1 MSTIEWINANREWL
15 FNGLG
20 AALVVLAIG
29 GVVNWGRNR
38 WRERQAIEL
47 IDGRMEISYRQ
58 PPSTVSRPF
67 STKLPRFVLRALYK
81 PEEVQSK
88 VKLDLRSNAP
98 ASVYLQGQIP
108 YVELY
113 FQITNL
119 GPIDLV
125 MDRLLVEV
133 WFGQP
138 TFTTALLHRYVIPA
152 GEITD
157 GLTVRETLSENQK
170 AQIAAFQAAD
180 GRAGSIHVYLYAY
193 FESKLGRLV
202 VKQSIERQRI

>member
-1 MSTIEWINANREWL
+1 STEPSP
-15 FNGLG
+15 NG
-20 AALVVLAIG
+20 
-29 GVVNWGRNR
+29 
-38 WRERQAIEL
+38 
-47 IDGRMEISYRQ
+47 
-58 PPSTVSRPF
+58 SRPF
-67 STKLPRFVLRALYK
+67 SSKLHGFLLRALYK
-81 PEEVQSK
+81 PQEVQSK
-88 VKLDLRSNAP
+88 VKVDLRSNVP

-125 MDRLLVEV
+125 LDRLLVEV

-138 TFTTALLHRYVIPA
+138 TFTTAVLHRYVIPA
-152 GEITD
+152 GDITD
-157 GLTVRETLSENQK
+157 GITVRETLSESQK

-180 GRAGSIHVYLYAY
+180 GRSGSVHIYTYAY

-202 VKQSIERQRI
+202 VRQSIERQRI